1 MASLAFYRVYKKRRQ
16 EVVSP
21 NRRGPKIN
29 PEYTKIEGQMDAL
42 DSGSRKKVN
51 YLQRETS

>member
-1 MASLAFYRVYKKRRQ
+1 MRWCHQ
-16 EVVSP
+16 TDEVQ
-21 NRRGPKIN
+21 KFN

-42 DSGSRKKVN
+42 DSLARKKVN